1 MQKRQLDPLE
11 SFLISTL
18 SSVIK
23 TNRVRF
29 IVIRCVQVSRAW
41 GAITVW
47 LQQHG
52 TRVMK
57 NRQQP
62 FSKQSVVEVLQNQQ
76 VLQFQVQVVKE

>member
-29 IVIRCVQVSRAW
+29 YRHSLRAGASRAW

-57 NRQQP
+57 DRQQP
-62 FSKQSVVEVLQNQQ
+62 FS
-76 VLQFQVQVVKE
+76 